1 MLKKTRNIL
10 LEKKMKKAIATTR
23 KGKRTYIIEIPTL
36 FLLFTKSFF
45 GTIDVFAAKP
55 QIKKNPESTD
65 YDLQLKSIVMCMQ
78 CSYMVFNV
86 SFCSTQDATDLVCM
100 VETVIFFVPPTLNT
114 THVTFRMDL
123 ALGVTLHGLGYI
135 ATQVHHDLFL
145 TKL

>member
-1 MLKKTRNIL
+1 MTFLRYSYSL
-10 LEKKMKKAIATTR
+10 LN
-23 KGKRTYIIEIPTL
+23 
-36 FLLFTKSFF
+36 SFF

-65 YDLQLKSIVMCMQ
+65 YDFQLKSIVMCMQ

-86 SFCSTQDATDLVCM
+86 AFCSMQDATDLVCM
-100 VETVIFFVPPTLNT
+100 VETVISFVPPTVNT

-123 ALGVTLHGLGYI
+123 ALSVTLDGLGYI

-145 TKL
+145 IKLLNIIFYLV